1 MVGTLFQV
9 TMVGLLAAAPSGAFT
24 FEGTQASART
34 TSPAG
39 FFAQGTTPYPNL
51 YERGLGSATLTA
63 EDRVP
68 AFGATYGDKGRVEA
82 EFRLGQVQYRVELTQ
97 PGFPPVEA
105 SGAAAARSPAPRPS
119 FPVGGGV
126 ILDHD
131 LNGGS
136 GLGWMPTTQVH
147 AAAVVW
153 GVGSVWRNGQL
164 LTDTALIQAAALSHG
179 AHADDE
185 THRIL
190 GMARAG
196 DTELDVLVWNLPPS
210 AEPRGFLQ
218 FSFDDVEIELAD
230 RPVNSVAVLPNVMG
244 QESGGGMTTTGGFGG
259 NGTFVSPTP
268 RPPPG
273 EGVGGAGFD
282 VTAAPETGTPGG
294 PVTPVSPGTLGG
306 PASPDIGAIPG
317 VSVGTEAT
325 QTGTAAP
332 GVPGVPSEPITGPA
346 TGVATVGPGAV
357 TPDTISGTFPTT
369 GAPTPPANISGF
381 MPGTPAPGS
390 LLAEEQTVATGAPS
404 PGGSAESGVAID
416 STPPTLSNAGTFTV
430 PISAPNFNNFAGT
443 GQVSPGILATAPP
456 IGTDRAIPTPPLLG
470 SPAPLTASSGTPLL
484 GTPAPLTAAPPPA
497 LITTPAPAN
506 ATPGA
511 VTSTPVAP
519 TPGSPAT
526 GAPPPSSGGTG
537 VPPSI

>member
-9 TMVGLLAAAPSGAFT
+9 TMVGLLAASPAGGFT

-39 FFAQGTTPYPNL
+39 FFAQGTTPYPNI

-68 AFGATYGDKGRVEA
+68 AWGATYGDKGRVEA
-82 EFRLGQVQYRVELTQ
+82 EFRLGEVQYRVELTQ
-97 PGFPPVEA
+97 PGFPPEQA
-105 SGAAAARSPAPRPS
+105 SGATAARPRPT
-119 FPVGGGV
+119 FPVAGGV
-126 ILDHD
+126 VLDHG

-136 GLGWMPTTQVH
+136 GLGWMATTPMH

-164 LTDTALIQAAALSHG
+164 ITDIALIQAAAISHG

-190 GMARAG
+190 ATARAG
-196 DTELDVLVWNLPPS
+196 DTELDVLVWNLPLTS
-210 AEPRGFLQ
+210 EPRGFLQ
-218 FSFDDVEIELAD
+218 FSFDDVEIELAG
-230 RPVNSVAVLPNVMG
+230 RPVNSVAVVPTVQGL
-244 QESGGGMTTTGGFGG
+244 ESGGALTTTGGFGG

-268 RPPPG
+268 RPQPG

-294 PVTPVSPGTLGG
+294 PVTPASPATLGG
-306 PASPDIGAIPG
+306 PSSPDIGAIPG

-325 QTGTAAP
+325 QQGTAAP
-332 GVPGVPSEPITGPA
+332 GVPGVPAAPITGPA
-346 TGVATVGPGAV
+346 TTAASVGPGAV

-369 GAPTPPANISGF
+369 GAPTPPVNISGF
-381 MPGTPAPGS
+381 MPGTPAPGG
-390 LLAEEQTVATGAPS
+390 LLGAEQTVTPGAPP
-404 PGGSAESGVAID
+404 PGGSASSGVSMG
-416 STPPTLSNAGTFTV
+416 STTPSLSSAGTFTV
-430 PISAPNFNNFAGT
+430 PITPPNFSSFAGT
-443 GQVSPGILATAPP
+443 GQVSPGIIATAPP
-456 IGTDRAIPTPPLLG
+456 IGTDRTIPTPPLLG

-497 LITTPAPAN
+497 LITTPAPVN

-511 VTSTPVAP
+511 ITSTPTAP
-519 TPGSPAT
+519 IPANPGVT
-526 GAPPPSSGGTG
+526 APPASPGGTG